1 VQLVNGSKGVVVEPN
16 IENPRF
22 PLVKIYIADT
32 GDPLKEPILVK
43 TDTETTKITR
53 ALTKEEIV
61 QIHPNSVQI
70 SN

>member
-1 VQLVNGSKGVVVEPN
+1 
-16 IENPRF
+16 
-22 PLVKIYIADT
+22 
-32 GDPLKEPILVK
+32 VK